1 MQPNTHNSRDHYTH
15 LAKLQK
21 RKWMIKTL
29 TFVLVKLDYFVL
41 RNGERNFSSFFLDYL
56 PAINLWCLKKKSAE
70 ETIGKVLVKFC
81 DRDEI
86 KIKLT

>member
-1 MQPNTHNSRDHYTH
+1 MEKEISLRSSWTIYQ
-15 LAKLQK
+15 Q
-21 RKWMIKTL
+21 L
-29 TFVLVKLDYFVL
+29 TY
-41 RNGERNFSSFFLDYL
+41 G
-56 PAINLWCLKKKSAE
+56 ALKKKSAE